1 MATPPPPPSNPN
13 SSHPKQSLTR
23 PSNTREFDDKP
34 LWNHVKVISTPQRG
48 GGNRVWSCNYCSK
61 TVTGSYSKVK
71 AHLLRI
77 PNQGVEVCK
86 ALSDDVQRALN
97 QEHEKTEW
105 RKTQNDYNARKKA
118 EYVSLPCGSDLSQPK
133 RKKGSLENSFNM
145 QLRDT
150 ADKEAARM
158 FYASAL
164 PFNLAISPYFRQYS
178 RTLANGNLSG
188 YTPPTYNRLRT
199 TLLAQE
205 KEHIN
210 RLLQPIRDSW
220 RKKGASIVSDGWSDR
235 QRRPLINIMAASS
248 GGAMFI
254 KAIDASGNIKDAD
267 YIAST
272 FDIAIKDVG
281 KDNVVQIIS
290 DNASN
295 YKAAGAIIETR
306 YPHIFWTPCV
316 VHSLNLALKSICDPS
331 EKSLQFVLC
340 KWIPDLV
347 KEIQN
352 IRNFIVNHGMALF
365 IYNKHSKLSLLRVAD
380 TRFAS
385 SIIMAKRMKDVKSSL
400 EAMVMDSD
408 WKTYREGNYEAKAQE
423 VKQCIV
429 NDAWWDKL
437 DFLLSFT
444 EPIINMLR
452 AADTD
457 TPILHLIYDMWDTMI
472 ENVKKIVFEYEGIDM
487 IDGNSDFF
495 NAVHQILE
503 ARWTK
508 SNTPLHC
515 MAHSLVPKYYC
526 EAWLQEE
533 TSGGVQRVSPHE
545 DNEVSLNRSKC
556 FKRLFQDPND
566 LRKVNAE
573 FGAFC
578 SGSDFFNQ
586 SHIIEARMFEDPIS
600 WWANYGASTPLLQA
614 LAFKL
619 LSQPASSSCCER
631 NWSTYSIIQSI
642 KRNKLEVQRAED
654 LVFVHC
660 NLRLISRK
668 QEEYKNGPTKY
679 WDLVGDN
686 MALDGD
692 SIELPELSLTEPQLE
707 MMTINDDEEE

>member
-1 MATPPPPPSNPN
+1 M
-13 SSHPKQSLTR
+13 
-23 PSNTREFDDKP
+23 
-34 LWNHVKVISTPQRG
+34 
-48 GGNRVWSCNYCSK
+48 
-61 TVTGSYSKVK
+61 
-71 AHLLRI
+71 
-77 PNQGVEVCK
+77 
-86 ALSDDVQRALN
+86 
-97 QEHEKTEW
+97 
-105 RKTQNDYNARKKA
+105 
-118 EYVSLPCGSDLSQPK
+118 
-133 RKKGSLENSFNM
+133 
-145 QLRDT
+145 
-150 ADKEAARM
+150 
-158 FYASAL
+158 
-164 PFNLAISPYFRQYS
+164 
-178 RTLANGNLSG
+178 
-188 YTPPTYNRLRT
+188 
-199 TLLAQE
+199 
-205 KEHIN
+205 
-210 RLLQPIRDSW
+210 
-220 RKKGASIVSDGWSDR
+220 
-235 QRRPLINIMAASS
+235 
-248 GGAMFI
+248 
-254 KAIDASGNIKDAD
+254 
-267 YIAST
+267 
-272 FDIAIKDVG
+272 
-281 KDNVVQIIS
+281 
-290 DNASN
+290 
-295 YKAAGAIIETR
+295 
-306 YPHIFWTPCV
+306 
-316 VHSLNLALKSICDPS
+316 
-331 EKSLQFVLC
+331 
-340 KWIPDLV
+340 
-347 KEIQN
+347 
-352 IRNFIVNHGMALF
+352 
-365 IYNKHSKLSLLRVAD
+365 
-380 TRFAS
+380 
-385 SIIMAKRMKDVKSSL
+385 
-400 EAMVMDSD
+400 
-408 WKTYREGNYEAKAQE
+408 
-423 VKQCIV
+423 